1 MNTLTTFQGYLSRL
15 LTKFDDLASNYDD
28 TMTYSPELERLID
41 EYSTFITHEANKNV
55 WEQLIHE
62 GNDELAQLVVNLRRQ
77 SARCVA
83 IMEKYRALK
92 LLNHHES
99 MTDYF
104 KNIESSIESEFGSFH
119 VTAKSK
125 VLLVGS
131 GAFPMTLL
139 LIAKRT
145 GADVIGIDI
154 DDEAVQLG
162 REVVEKL
169 GKGLNVRLEQSPIEN
184 IDKLKTVSHVIFS
197 STVEQKYDLLDHLH
211 PLTRNDVVVAMRYG
225 DQLKSLFNYPS
236 REVDKQ
242 KWRKVNTIVRP
253 EHVFDII
260 LYQKA

>member
-1 MNTLTTFQGYLSRL
+1 MTTLTTFQDYLSGL
-15 LTKFDDLASNYDD
+15 LTQFDDLVDTYDH
-28 TMTYSPELERLID
+28 TMTYSPELERLLD
-41 EYSTFITHEANKNV
+41 EYSTFITDEANKNV

-62 GNDELAQLVVNLRRQ
+62 DNNELNQLVVKLRKQ

-119 VTAKSK
+119 VTSKSK

-131 GAFPMTLL
+131 GSFPMTLL

-162 REVVEKL
+162 RKVVEKL
-169 GKGLNVRLEQSPIEN
+169 GKGLNVRLEQSPVEN
-184 IDKLKTVSHVIFS
+184 IDTLKAVTHVIFS

-211 PLTRNDVVVAMRYG
+211 PLTHKDVVVAMRYG

-236 REVDKQ
+236 REVDEQ
-242 KWRKVNTIVRP
+242 KWRKVNAIVRP